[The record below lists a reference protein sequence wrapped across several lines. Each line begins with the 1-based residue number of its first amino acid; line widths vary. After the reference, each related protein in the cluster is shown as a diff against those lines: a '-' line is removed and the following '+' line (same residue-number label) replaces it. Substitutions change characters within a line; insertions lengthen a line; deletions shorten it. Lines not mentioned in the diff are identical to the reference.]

1 MYTYTTTEHPN
12 SSTKMLGIFKSDFEG
27 VFEASKLN
35 AKLDGS
41 SHEKDDEGGWRGG
54 DWLAESYDNTLSLE
68 TNGYNAEAIN
78 ETLGEMN
85 QYFAGEATK
94 IDMDYAGDTFDV
106 GSLVSGELKHWFATK
121 YEGVRPQ
128 IHLVVMGN
136 GNAGVSSKNWLN
148 QAAAVAKVAESMSES
163 ADIRISAGYFSRS
176 SQDKGSQEMDTI
188 KLVEVKGYGEHI
200 DFRRLGAVSHP
211 SFFRRIVFGLLENSN
226 GDFGGKEW
234 NTAWGYG
241 RSVDTAEEL
250 DLTNEHLA
258 EILGDEKFVLTPNAA
273 SFRTMESAVEI
284 AKSIIKSA
292 ESKIEEM
299 VGA

>member
-1 MYTYTTTEHPN
+1 
-12 SSTKMLGIFKSDFEG
+12 MLGIFKSDFEG

-35 AKLDGS
+35 AKRDGS
-41 SHEKDDEGGWRGG
+41 SHEKDVEGWRGG
-54 DWLAESYDNTLSLE
+54 DWLAESYENTLSLE
-68 TNGYNAEAIN
+68 TNGYNAEAIG

-94 IDMDYAGDTFDV
+94 IEMDYAGDTFDV
-106 GSLVSGELKHWFATK
+106 GSLVSGELKHWFATN

-136 GNAGVSSKNWLN
+136 GNAGVSSRNWLN
-148 QAAAVAKVAESMSES
+148 QAAAVAKVAESMSEN
-163 ADIRISAGYFSRS
+163 ADIRISAGYFSRN
-176 SQDKGSQEMDTI
+176 SQEKKRGQEMHTI

-211 SFFRRIVFGLLENSN
+211 SFFRRIIFGLLENGN

-234 NTAWGYG
+234 ETAYGYG
-241 RSVDTAEEL
+241 RSVDTPQEL
-250 DLTNEHLA
+250 DLTNEQLA
-258 EILGDEKFVLTPNAA
+258 EILGDDKFVLTPSAA
-273 SFRTMESAVEI
+273 SFRTMETAVEV
-284 AKSIIKSA
+284 AKIIIKTA